1 MEEEGDAG
9 EENDVEEVEEKP
21 RESCEPMKMTMPR
34 GHTSVFH
41 RLVPP
46 LPSPDSPSASSSR

>member
-1 MEEEGDAG
+1 MEEARDAG
-9 EENDVEEVEEKP
+9 KEHDVEEVEEKP

-34 GHTSVFH
+34 GHTSDIFH

-46 LPSPDSPSASSSR
+46 CRALPCTPTSA